1 MSFTTHDKLVFSLR
15 GRGDR
20 TGCVRFTANKVVCA
34 SKLKTQKFRSF
45 NNEEL
50 GKFSKVVLTRL
61 VLRNAIGVR
70 FEEGWR

>member
-1 MSFTTHDKLVFSLR
+1 M
-15 GRGDR
+15 
-20 TGCVRFTANKVVCA
+20 CA

-50 GKFSKVVLTRL
+50 GKVGKVVLTRL
-61 VLRNAIGVR
+61 VPRNAIGVR